1 MIEFRTRRIWQEIR
15 NDHVDESNV
24 EKGFVYNIIDGYKT
38 NDDDEQGEI
47 LAIVIACRQEGKEN
61 KVSVFYM
68 DNLAEWNNYAQEVI
82 RESAEEMKKYDFEA
96 ALARCNA

>member
-15 NDHVDESNV
+15 NEHVDESSV

-38 NDDDEQGEI
+38 DDDNEQGEI
-47 LAIVIACRQEGKEN
+47 IAIVIACRQEGEEN
-61 KVSVFYM
+61 EVSVFYM

-82 RESAEEMKKYDFEA
+82 KESIEAMKKYDFEE
-96 ALARCNA
+96 ALVKL